1 MDPGFG
7 NTRQILDKIFIY
19 ILSLIIYIIL
29 FNLKNIFLEIDLILI
44 IILHEFQAIAEM

>member
-19 ILSLIIYIIL
+19 ILDLITHIIL
-29 FNLKNIFLEIDLILI
+29 FYLKNIFLEIALILI
-44 IILHEFQAIAEM
+44 IILLEFQAIAKM